1 MLGPR
6 ISFGSRLLHS
16 FSLSPSFSFIIIFA
30 FQDCR
35 TSTII
40 ESVLAHFVHQ
50 SEISEHGYFILEN
63 KTKLDGVTIL
73 EAGSSHVSSPTHSAS
88 SEEAPGDITARQRS
102 RKGDRH
108 MRALE
113 ITYQKVKSWD
123 SGPASLCSWYAIHE
137 GANQCPMRT
146 PSEPSE
152 RTWSAGISLH
162 C

>member
-1 MLGPR
+1 M
-6 ISFGSRLLHS
+6 
-16 FSLSPSFSFIIIFA
+16 
-30 FQDCR
+30 
-35 TSTII
+35 
-40 ESVLAHFVHQ
+40 
-50 SEISEHGYFILEN
+50 EN

-123 SGPASLCSWYAIHE
+123 SGLRFVLGMLFTRELTNAP
-137 GANQCPMRT
+137 
-146 PSEPSE
+146 
-152 RTWSAGISLH
+152 
-162 C
+162 